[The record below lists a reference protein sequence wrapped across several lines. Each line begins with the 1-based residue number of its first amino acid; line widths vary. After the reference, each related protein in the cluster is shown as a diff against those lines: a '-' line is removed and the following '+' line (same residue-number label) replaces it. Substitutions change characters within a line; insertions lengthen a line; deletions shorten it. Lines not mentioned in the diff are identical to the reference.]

1 MLFDFLLTLVKI
13 FFPFTFVDQLF
24 ICQGI
29 GQWFVACCPQFLVL
43 GLAWHPSLCPVV
55 NVDSLAKKIL
65 KTITHFNFSH
75 IFAVNITIIQVVS
88 RDAIFLKSS
97 S

>member
-43 GLAWHPSLCPVV
+43 GQAWHLSLCPVV
-55 NVDSLAKKIL
+55 NADSLAKKKTFEKNYAPLIL
-65 KTITHFNFSH
+65 VTFF
-75 IFAVNITIIQVVS
+75 Q
-88 RDAIFLKSS
+88 
-97 S
+97 